1 MSDRFQVFISFK
13 HLDEDGH
20 ETPDSQLA
28 REVYHHLTDRG
39 LTVFLSTVS
48 LEQLGI
54 AAYKKAI
61 DDALDSA
68 QALIAVGSSR
78 EHLESQWV
86 RYEWDSFFN
95 DILSGIKPK
104 GRVFSYVE
112 GVKVA
117 ALPRAL
123 RQSQCI
129 EHGPGSLETLQRFVA
144 NALPSHASS
153 QSGETGAGTAIPRS
167 PDYVRVS
174 EFLVAN
180 RSLTDVSWNAAVK
193 HAKTLKVGGFNDWQL
208 PSIEQLKEVR
218 SADLFDQEARYHSR
232 ADAGAEAFY
241 LSFNS
246 GHVNQAPKTYA
257 RAISAIFVREAL

>member
-13 HLDEDGH
+13 HLDESGN
-20 ETPDSQLA
+20 ETPDSRLA
-28 REVYHHLTDRG
+28 REAYHYLTDRG
-39 LTVFLSTVS
+39 LNVFLSTVS

-61 DDALDSA
+61 DDALDGA
-68 QALIAVGSSR
+68 HVLIAVGSSR

-95 DILSGIKPK
+95 DILSGIKPE

-112 GVKVA
+112 GVDLAK
-117 ALPRAL
+117 LPRAL

-129 EHGPGSLETLQRFVA
+129 EHGPESLETLHRFVA
-144 NALPSHASS
+144 NALASHAP
-153 QSGETGAGTAIPRS
+153 GGAADAGSEAAIPRS

-174 EFLVAN
+174 DFLVAT
-180 RSLTDVSWNAAVK
+180 RSLTEVSWNAAVK
-193 HAKTLKVGGFNDWQL
+193 HAKTLKVGGFTDWQL
-208 PSIEQLKEVR
+208 PSIDQLKEIR
-218 SADLFDQEARYHSR
+218 SAELFDQEARYHSR
-232 ADAGAEAFY
+232 AETGAEAFY

-257 RAISAIFVREAL
+257 RAISAIFVREI